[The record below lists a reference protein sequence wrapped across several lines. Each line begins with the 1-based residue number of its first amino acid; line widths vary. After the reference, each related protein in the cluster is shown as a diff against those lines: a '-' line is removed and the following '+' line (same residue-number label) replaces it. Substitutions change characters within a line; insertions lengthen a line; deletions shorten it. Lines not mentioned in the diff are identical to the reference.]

1 MTKNIIVFIGDG
13 MGIQTHTLAR
23 IYKGQSRQGVSGEEA
38 SLAWETFPSMGLLKV
53 RPMFIEPAK
62 GGQSPE
68 IMGTEVQ
75 TKRRTF
81 ERRFLSTAVAGNLN
95 CKMGMLKIFEFSCSW
110 HPYGAS

>member
-1 MTKNIIVFIGDG
+1 MT
-13 MGIQTHTLAR
+13 
-23 IYKGQSRQGVSGEEA
+23 SEA
-38 SLAWETFPSMGLLKV
+38 LVAFEANFPSLLGTSEIYEAEANF
-53 RPMFIEPAK
+53 PSLLGTSEIYEADLYK